1 MRIRTLLFFSLL
13 IPIQVM
19 AGTVVFTDAQHPPL
33 NLTAD
38 TEVVWLDGPDR
49 LQQAIFSGLSSD
61 PQQAA
66 LQAQQVIQSSE
77 WPQKQAQIAS
87 AYRQVVHAWE
97 IGVQKYP
104 AVVFDD
110 RDVVYGTADVAQANL
125 HRTPR
130 AD

>member
-33 NLTAD
+33 NLTAE

-61 PQQAA
+61 SQQAA

>member
-1 MRIRTLLFFSLL
+1 MRIKPLLFFTLL
-13 IPIQVM
+13 IPIQAM

-33 NLTAD
+33 NLTAE

-49 LQQAIFSGLSSD
+49 LQQDIFGDLSSD

-66 LQAQQVIQSSE
+66 LQAQQVIHSPD
-77 WPQKQAQIAS
+77 WPRKQAQIAS
-87 AYRQVVHAWE
+87 VYRQVVHAWE
-97 IGVQKYP
+97 IGLHKYP

-125 HRTPR
+125 HRTR
-130 AD
+130 GAG

>member
-1 MRIRTLLFFSLL
+1 MRIRTILFFSLL

-19 AGTVVFTDAQHPPL
+19 AATVVFTDAQHPPL
-33 NLTAD
+33 NLTVD

-49 LQQAIFSGLSSD
+49 LQQAIFGDLSSD

-66 LQAQQVIQSSE
+66 LQAQQIIQSPD
-77 WPQKQAQIAS
+77 WARKQAQIAA

-97 IGVQKYP
+97 IGLHKYP

-110 RDVVYGTADVAQANL
+110 RDVVYGTADVAQASL
-125 HRTPR
+125 HRTQG
-130 AD
+130 AG

>member
-1 MRIRTLLFFSLL
+1 
-13 IPIQVM
+13 M

-49 LQQAIFSGLSSD
+49 LQQTIFGELSSD

-66 LQAQQVIQSSE
+66 LQAQQVIQSSD
-77 WPQKQAQIAS
+77 WPQKQAQIAG

-97 IGVQKYP
+97 IGLHKYP

-110 RDVVYGTADVAQANL
+110 RDVVYGTADVAQASQ
-125 HRTPR
+125 HRSQG
-130 AD
+130 AG

>member
-1 MRIRTLLFFSLL
+1 MRIRPLLFFTLL

-33 NLTAD
+33 NPTAD

-49 LQQAIFSGLSSD
+49 LQQAIFGDLSSD

-66 LQAQQVIQSSE
+66 LQAQQVIQSSD

-97 IGVQKYP
+97 IGLHKYP

-110 RDVVYGTADVAQANL
+110 RDVVYGTADVAQASQ
-125 HRTPR
+125 HRSQG
-130 AD
+130 AG

>member
-1 MRIRTLLFFSLL
+1 MRIRPLLFFSLL
-13 IPIQVM
+13 IPIRVM

-49 LQQAIFSGLSSD
+49 LQQAIFGDLSSD
-61 PQQAA
+61 PQQAG
-66 LQAQQVIQSSE
+66 LQAQQVIQSPD
-77 WPQKQAQIAS
+77 WPRKQAQIAS

-97 IGVQKYP
+97 IGLHKYP

-125 HRTPR
+125 HRTQG